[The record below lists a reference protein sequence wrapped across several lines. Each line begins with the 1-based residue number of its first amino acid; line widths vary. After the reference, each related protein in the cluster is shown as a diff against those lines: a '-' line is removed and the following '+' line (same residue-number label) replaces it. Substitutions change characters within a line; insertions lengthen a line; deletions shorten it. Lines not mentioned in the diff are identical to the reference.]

1 MPSVNTCA
9 RKGRLS
15 LGPWSGSGR
24 SSWPSCC
31 PRSPVAGR
39 RGEGPSEHTGPHKE
53 LAFLLTKVTYTLRK
67 FPPTKDKISINTKW
81 IPYSFAHTVH
91 SASSFCPSGIPCFT
105 LCLWL
110 TRPSHSPSL
119 PSAASIL
126 LAGLQGSRWPEFVCA
141 RQAAAPLLPYNLCP
155 SFVTKLHQQGQEK
168 TQSSRL
174 RAQFCLGPELLRCP
188 GEVLS

>member
-53 LAFLLTKVTYTLRK
+53 LAFLLTKLLTHLESFLLLKIK
-67 FPPTKDKISINTKW
+67 FPSTPSG
-81 IPYSFAHTVH
+81 FHTASHTRFTQLHPSVPPASRVSP
-91 SASSFCPSGIPCFT
+91 SASGSRVLLTLPPCPRLQVSFSPASRDRGGLSLSVPGRLRPPCYHT
-105 LCLWL
+105 ASVLL
-110 TRPSHSPSL
+110 SL
-119 PSAASIL
+119 PNCINK
-126 LAGLQGSRWPEFVCA
+126 GR
-141 RQAAAPLLPYNLCP
+141 
-155 SFVTKLHQQGQEK
+155 K
-168 TQSSRL
+168 RL
-174 RAQFCLGPELLRCP
+174 RAPASEHSSVWG
-188 GEVLS
+188 LSCSDAQVRS